1 MEDEMRNDV
10 TQALSEKET
19 SKKAREAKIGLEYYG
34 GDEYVITVNG
44 QACGRT
50 VTDSEATNYCGW
62 LASAIFEI
70 LESV

>member
-1 MEDEMRNDV
+1 MRDDI
-10 TQALSEKET
+10 TQAICEKET
-19 SKKAREAKIGLEYYG
+19 TKKAREAMLGIELYG
-34 GDEYVITVNG
+34 DDEYVITVNG

-50 VTDSEATNYCGW
+50 VPGSEATNYCGW